1 MKTWKDIQDLSARL
15 FLQWL
20 RGLDEEGKE
29 NIPGKMSEHML

>member
-20 RGLDEEGKE
+20 RGLDEEGGGE
-29 NIPGKMSEHML
+29 VPGEMSERML